1 MQIESPEVQY
11 WITVYATVFSV
22 LILTCSITL
31 TSFIKDM
38 VLRVLAVLS
47 LNAVIAILLN
57 WFVFGKTYVGH
68 TQQEFLYSF
77 ILLGFDKN
85 IFFGPIY
92 SIIALCSFI
101 VLGIV
106 IFRKKSKR

>member
-38 VLRVLAVLS
+38 VLRVEVD
-47 LNAVIAILLN
+47 
-57 WFVFGKTYVGH
+57 
-68 TQQEFLYSF
+68 QE
-77 ILLGFDKN
+77 I
-85 IFFGPIY
+85 
-92 SIIALCSFI
+92 
-101 VLGIV
+101 
-106 IFRKKSKR
+106 